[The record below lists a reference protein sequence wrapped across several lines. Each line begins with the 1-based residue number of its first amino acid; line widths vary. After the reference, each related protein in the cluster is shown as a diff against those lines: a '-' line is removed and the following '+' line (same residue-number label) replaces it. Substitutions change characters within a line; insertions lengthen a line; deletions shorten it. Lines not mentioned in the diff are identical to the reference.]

1 MLLNYDDSDYFKV
14 GFGRYHTAIGYYN
27 TAHHHSSWMQT
38 AVDRP
43 FLFTFEDRGGILPI
57 HNVGITTTGRIP
69 SGPLGLHYVAEVGN
83 SRATRTDLGQSF
95 VQNVSSEH
103 NGKSLNFAIYA
114 RPDAIRG
121 LQVGFSG
128 YHEHLTPLASAKVNP
143 RILSGYAVYQRSSFE
158 LMNEVVLIAHSPDVS
173 LPITNS
179 TGFYSQISRRWS
191 SYRPYFHYECVNV
204 PDRDLIYPHIH
215 RLNGPVVGLR
225 YDWGEFT
232 ALKIQYDRT
241 MRRALPSFN
250 TLTLQSAFT
259 F

>member
-1 MLLNYDDSDYFKV
+1 
-14 GFGRYHTAIGYYN
+14 
-27 TAHHHSSWMQT
+27 MQT

-43 FLFTFEDRGGILPI
+43 FLFTFEDRGAILPI

-83 SRATRTDLGQSF
+83 GRATRTDLGQSF
-95 VQNVSSEH
+95 VQNVSNEH

-114 RPDAIRG
+114 HPNATRG

-128 YHEHLTPLASAKVNP
+128 YHDHVTPLATPNVDQ
-143 RILSGYAVYQRSSFE
+143 RILSGYAVYQTSSFE
-158 LMNEVVLIAHSPDVS
+158 LMNEVVLIRHSLDIP
-173 LPITNS
+173 LPITNA

-191 SYRPYFHYECVNV
+191 SYRPYFRYEYVNV
-204 PDRDLIYPHIH
+204 PDRDLMYPDIH

-225 YDWGEFT
+225 HDRGEFT
-232 ALKIQYDRT
+232 ALKIQYGRT